1 MITKTDKVNE
11 DGTITRTI
19 TNVMTMNISKE
30 MYMRELEEKQA
41 QIASLP
47 VEITKLEEKL
57 AEVELK
63 ESKKVV
69 SVEDNNIYLEH
80 ETN

>member
-63 ESKKVV
+63 ESKKFV
-69 SVEDNNIYLEH
+69 SVEDNNI
-80 ETN
+80 